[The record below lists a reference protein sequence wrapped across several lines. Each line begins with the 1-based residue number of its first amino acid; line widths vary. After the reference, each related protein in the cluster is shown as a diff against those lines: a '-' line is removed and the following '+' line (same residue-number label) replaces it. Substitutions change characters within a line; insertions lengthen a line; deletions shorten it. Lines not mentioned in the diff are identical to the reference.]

1 MGLMASEQNLYNVN
15 IAIYFFPLDENARIV
30 MGENFVC
37 SVYSL

>member
-1 MGLMASEQNLYNVN
+1 MASEQNHANVN
-15 IAIYFFPLDENARIV
+15 IAIYFSTLDENARIV